1 MTLRLN
7 GDNSG
12 FTEIK
17 AADAAGDN
25 SIKLPA
31 SNGSANQLLKNGG
44 TAGELQY
51 TSNLQHTTTGALL
64 LSGPSVRTNL
74 FKTFSASLQIEGVG
88 GTGLDRA
95 GIAVIENCSS
105 EDPAYTV
112 LARSSGPGLGAN
124 TALTSANQWVGV
136 HSFQGHDGTRFLET
150 AQIKSYTDGVPGT
163 NVMPGNL
170 VFSTNGGGE
179 NATDRIEIDKTGA
192 LRLLTGCPGIDFSTI
207 SSTALAG
214 TIQSN
219 LLDDYEEGTFTP
231 TLYGGVTAGTFTPTG
246 QNGGM
251 YTKIGNIVYCMINV
265 QGTISGAAGQPRVGG
280 LPFTSAAGGTTQAGN
295 ATYSTGS
302 LQYWNQSGADFMGPL
317 NQAGTSY
324 IYFHDYDGDSSGSA
338 QINNAV
344 GHNLH
349 CCVAY
354 RVA

>member
-17 AADAAGDN
+17 AADNAGDN

-31 SNGSANQLLKNGG
+31 GNGSANELLKNSG
-44 TAGELQY
+44 TAGELEFASDVVVDSSNRLLVGASTFVGTGGGAQLQVIQDDGGDTRSLTIGS
-51 TSNLQHTTTGALL
+51 TSADQQLHLGTFANGTSYVTWGGHYDGGVWNSDDAGDTICPGAIQLGAETTGSYIRFRTTATANSSP
-64 LSGPSVRTNL
+64 LS
-74 FKTFSASLQIEGVG
+74 
-88 GTGLDRA
+88 
-95 GIAVIENCSS
+95 
-105 EDPAYTV
+105 
-112 LARSSGPGLGAN
+112 
-124 TALTSANQWVGV
+124 
-136 HSFQGHDGTRFLET
+136 
-150 AQIKSYTDGVPGT
+150 
-163 NVMPGNL
+163 
-170 VFSTNGGGE
+170 
-179 NATDRIEIDKTGA
+179 RIEIKNNGA
-192 LRLLTGCPGIDFSTI
+192 LALLSDCPGIDFSAI

-214 TIQSN
+214 TVQSN
-219 LLDDYEEGTFTP
+219 LLDDYEEGTFAP